1 MTILASNAKDKIVY
15 NDRDNIVP
23 KDTLKEMKKVLNTSF
38 KCVVPVTPN
47 DDLFSD
53 YDENRKKIF

>member
-23 KDTLKEMKKVLNTSF
+23 KDTLKEMKKVLSNGKTITY
-38 KCVVPVTPN
+38 KNYAT
-47 DDLFSD
+47 L
-53 YDENRKKIF
+53 IA